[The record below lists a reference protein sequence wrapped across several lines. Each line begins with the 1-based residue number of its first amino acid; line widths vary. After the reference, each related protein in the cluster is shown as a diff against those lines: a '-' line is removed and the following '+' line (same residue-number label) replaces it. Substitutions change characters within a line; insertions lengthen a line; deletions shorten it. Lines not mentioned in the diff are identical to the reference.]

1 MYANYKIVAKTDG
14 IQLSLHAL
22 ATPYTHHIHTICTTE
37 QLKGEGLQN

>member
-22 ATPYTHHIHTICTTE
+22 ATTYTVCTKE